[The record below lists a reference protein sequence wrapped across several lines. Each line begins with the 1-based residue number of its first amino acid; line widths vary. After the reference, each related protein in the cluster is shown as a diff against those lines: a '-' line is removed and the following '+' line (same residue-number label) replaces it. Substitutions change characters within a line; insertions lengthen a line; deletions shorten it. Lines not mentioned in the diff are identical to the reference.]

1 MASPH
6 PLTGLELIDCARAN
20 AVQGLDVACE
30 LCGYGNDIPA
40 FQQQLRQAFADI
52 GLDYQDLSSLL
63 TESGPAMAAPIPG
76 EAPPSVSN
84 PLQ

>member
-20 AVQGLDVACE
+20 SVQGLEVAAE
-30 LCGYGNDIPA
+30 LCGYGKDIPA

-52 GLDYQDLSSLL
+52 GLDYQDLSSLM
-63 TESGPAMAAPIPG
+63 TDSGPAMAAPIPV
-76 EAPPSVSN
+76 ESPQNLSE
-84 PLQ
+84 PL